1 MVLIDFKNMP
11 LRHKVTAI
19 AAIASSI
26 SLILACGLF
35 ILNERISFPKV
46 MAQNIT
52 NLGQI
57 LGDASTASLSF
68 NDPKTAQDLLD
79 NLKENPHIQ
88 VAALYGSAG
97 EPFASYRALKADP
110 VSFVP
115 RPAGREGA
123 STDADSI
130 DFSNGQVALTHDI
143 FSGNDRVGT
152 LYLVSDLRE
161 MQTRLR
167 AYTLLTVVVCLL
179 SLLVSF
185 LVAARLQ
192 RHVTQPL
199 RLVLDGLK
207 DIARGEGDL
216 TKRLEVAGRDELAEL
231 AGAFNTFTERL
242 QEMVRGI
249 GGNIQSLTSAS
260 EQLSETSVLM
270 SASTQETSTQANVVS
285 VGAAQVSQN
294 LQMVATATDGM
305 AHSIKEIAVS
315 ANQAAQIATT
325 AVKTARD
332 TNQHVTQLGKS
343 GAEIGQ
349 VIKVI
354 TSIAEQTNLL
364 ALNATIEAA
373 RAGDAGRGFAVV
385 ANEIKELARETARA
399 TEDISRKIEAIQS
412 NTQASVTAIGKI
424 TEIINQ
430 VNDISNTIASAVEEQ
445 TATTN
450 EIGRNITQAAKGS
463 SEIAASISGVA
474 QATGGTSKGANDAR
488 SAAKDLV
495 RTAAEL
501 QKLLGQFKY

>member
-19 AAIASSI
+19 ATIASSI
-26 SLILACGLF
+26 SLLLACGLF

-57 LGDASTASLSF
+57 LGDACTGSLSF
-68 NDPKTAQDLLD
+68 NDPKTAQGLLD
-79 NLKENPHIQ
+79 NLKANPHIR
-88 VAALYGSAG
+88 VAALYGSTG
-97 EPFASYRALKADP
+97 DLFANYHSLAVDP
-110 VSFVP
+110 LSVAP
-115 RPAGREGA
+115 RLAIREG
-123 STDADSI
+123 TEPGADGNGI

-143 FSGNDRVGT
+143 FSGSDRVGT
-152 LYLVSDLRE
+152 LYLVSDLQE
-161 MQTRLR
+161 MQARLR
-167 AYTLLTVVVCLL
+167 AYTFLTVVVCLL
-179 SLLVSF
+179 SFLVSF

-216 TKRLEVAGRDELAEL
+216 TKRLEVGGQDELAEL

-242 QEMVRGI
+242 QAMVRGI
-249 GGNIQSLTSAS
+249 GGNIQSLTVAS
-260 EQLSETSVLM
+260 EQLAETSVLM

-315 ANQAAQIATT
+315 ANQAAQIATS

-399 TEDISRKIEAIQS
+399 TEDISRKIEAIQG

-463 SEIAASISGVA
+463 SEIAASISGASSSCTGCVSLYSITRRFSVSSSA
-474 QATGGTSKGANDAR
+474 TDSSLQAR
-488 SAAKDLV
+488 
-495 RTAAEL
+495 
-501 QKLLGQFKY
+501 